1 MGEHRARS
9 APRGD
14 LWVIS
19 AGDHYFSAQADQQRT
34 VTTHRLGPYQSD
46 VRRARLGGDGRNEA
60 RNFADIRFI
69 TMCTSVVQSADPPA
83 LVRGLSIAF
92 IRRLLLDKANY
103 VFVTVP
109 KGPADLTAPI
119 RRLQCRYL
127 EEGDDRLQL
136 IRLDTGSYASIRAAA
151 AEIEKLRPGG
161 VDYVINN
168 HKAAA

>member
-1 MGEHRARS
+1 M
-9 APRGD
+9 
-14 LWVIS
+14 
-19 AGDHYFSAQADQQRT
+19 
-34 VTTHRLGPYQSD
+34 
-46 VRRARLGGDGRNEA
+46 
-60 RNFADIRFI
+60 
-69 TMCTSVVQSADPPA
+69 
-83 LVRGLSIAF
+83 
-92 IRRLLLDKANY
+92 DKANY

-136 IRLDTGSYASIRAAA
+136 IRLDTGSYASIRAAV